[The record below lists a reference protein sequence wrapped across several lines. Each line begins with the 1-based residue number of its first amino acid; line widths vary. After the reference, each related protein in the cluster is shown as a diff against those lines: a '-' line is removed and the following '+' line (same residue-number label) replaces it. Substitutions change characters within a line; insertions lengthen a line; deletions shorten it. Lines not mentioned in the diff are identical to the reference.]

1 MSQIEQLNRAAGAD
15 LRHDVNNHLSLM
27 MAAIEVI
34 RRKPEAAERMVA
46 TFQQQPHKITEALR
60 QFSNGIRKRLRDQ
73 KGRSSPPVA
82 FSSFGLA
89 E

>member
-1 MSQIEQLNRAAGAD
+1 MPHKAILQPCQPVTLEVSQIEQLNQQLAD

-60 QFSNGIRKRLRDQ
+60 QFSTEFENAFGIK
-73 KGRSSPPVA
+73 KA
-82 FSSFGLA
+82 
-89 E
+89 